1 MSRWYNPTIVVSIFN
16 NNCGLRSQLLLN
28 EKQF

>member
-1 MSRWYNPTIVVSIFN
+1 MSRWYNPTVVVSIFN
-16 NNCGLRSQLLLN
+16 NYCGLRSQLLLN

>member
-1 MSRWYNPTIVVSIFN
+1 MSRLYDPTIVVSIFN
-16 NNCGLRSQLLLN
+16 NYCGVRNRILLN